1 MNVKVMGVK
10 ERRAREKEQLRQQIL
25 SAAREL
31 FVNEGYENVSMRK
44 IANKIEYS
52 PTTIYLYFKDKA
64 DLLDSVCQETLLHLL
79 NTLEELKRDNTNPVE
94 TLRKSGRA
102 YVEFGLKYPQDYKL
116 TFVIRPQFQE
126 GLGLEEGSVGAQ
138 VFNYL
143 RAMVS
148 ECIQQKVFRQ
158 VDVETTG
165 QVMWSAVHGVTL
177 LLIDF
182 PDFPWA
188 EKDTLIDTVIDTTI
202 KGLQA

>member
-1 MNVKVMGVK
+1 MGVK
-10 ERRAREKEQLRQQIL
+10 ERRAREKEQLRRQIL

-44 IANKIEYS
+44 IADKIEYS

-64 DLLDSVCQETLLHLL
+64 DLLDSVCKETLLNLL
-79 NTLEELKRDNTNPVE
+79 NTLERLNRDKSDPVE

-116 TFVIRPQFQE
+116 TFVIRPQFQK
-126 GLGLEEGSVGAQ
+126 GLGLQEGSVGEK

-143 RAMVS
+143 RATVS
-148 ECIQQKVFRQ
+148 ECTRRKLFRQ
-158 VDVETTG
+158 ADVETTG
-165 QVMWSAVHGVTL
+165 QVLWAAVHGVTL

-182 PDFPWA
+182 PDFPWT
-188 EKDTLIDTVIDTTI
+188 EKDKLIDMVIHTTI
-202 KGLQA
+202 EGLKA

>member
-1 MNVKVMGVK
+1 MGVK
-10 ERRAREKEQLRQQIL
+10 ERRAREKEQLKQQIL

-52 PTTIYLYFKDKA
+52 PTTIYLYFKDKT
-64 DLLDSVCQETLLHLL
+64 DLLDSVCKETLLNLL
-79 NTLEELKRDNTNPVE
+79 NTLEQLKRDNTDPVE

-116 TFVIRPQFQE
+116 TFVTRPQFQK
-126 GLGLEEGSVGAQ
+126 GLGLEEGSVGEK

-143 RAMVS
+143 REMVS
-148 ECIQQKVFRQ
+148 ECIQQQIFHQ

-165 QVMWSAVHGVTL
+165 QVMWAAVHGVTL

-182 PDFPWA
+182 PDFPWT
-188 EKDTLIDTVIDTTI
+188 EKDKLIDTVIHTTI
-202 KGLQA
+202 EGLKA

>member
-1 MNVKVMGVK
+1 MGVK
-10 ERRAREKEQLRQQIL
+10 ERRTREKEQLRRQIL

-31 FVNEGYENVSMRK
+31 FVNEGYESVSMRK

-52 PTTIYLYFKDKA
+52 PTTIYLYFEDKA
-64 DLLDSVCQETLLHLL
+64 DLLDSVCKETLLDLL
-79 NTLEELKRDNTNPVE
+79 NTLERLKEDTSDPVKA
-94 TLRKSGRA
+94 LRKSGRA

-116 TFVIRPQFQE
+116 TFVIRPQFQK
-126 GLGLEEGSVGAQ
+126 GLGLQQGSVGER

-148 ECIQQKVFRQ
+148 ECIRQKAFRQ

-165 QVMWSAVHGVTL
+165 QALWSAVHGVTL

-182 PDFPWA
+182 SDFPWT
-188 EKDTLIDTVIDTTI
+188 EKDKLIDTVINTMID
-202 KGLQA
+202 GLKA